1 MFHISNNVLPLQN
14 IAMGSLQSSSPPTNY
29 EKNIQK
35 KIKAI
40 VLNLIIA
47 YFKSQN
53 NRFAQMKQLPYTTI
67 SPLAI
72 ANYQE

>member
-14 IAMGSLQSSSPPTNY
+14 IAMGSLQSSSPQD
-29 EKNIQK
+29 KLFRK

-72 ANYQE
+72 TNYQE